1 MFGAKRKFSALSEY
15 FEIDPN
21 ATLPG
26 CWGLSVVDENIEGR
40 EGRSDGSGS
49 FSSRCPRQSGWA
61 LRSRGRYHA
70 IKGVDAWST
79 YGKPP
84 SDSFTPA
91 VFCAD
96 KWPNRMNPLCG
107 LHDGPQHTS
116 FAVLKCWTCSDL
128 DMRPCG
134 AQLNYRNVPIA
145 LDFTF

>member
-40 EGRSDGSGS
+40 EGRSGGSGS

-61 LRSRGRYHA
+61 LRSRGQYHA

-96 KWPNRMNPLCG
+96 KWPNRINPLPSRRTATYK
-107 LHDGPQHTS
+107 LRR
-116 FAVLKCWTCSDL
+116 VEML
-128 DMRPCG
+128 DMLRSRYATMGSPVKLPQCSHCS
-134 AQLNYRNVPIA
+134 
-145 LDFTF
+145 